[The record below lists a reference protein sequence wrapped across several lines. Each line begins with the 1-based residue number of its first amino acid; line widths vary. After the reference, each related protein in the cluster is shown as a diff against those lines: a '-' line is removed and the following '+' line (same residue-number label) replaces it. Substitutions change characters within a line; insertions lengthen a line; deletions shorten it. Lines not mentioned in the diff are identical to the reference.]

1 MKVEYDMKSY
11 ILYLKIS
18 ESRPVDS
25 EMVNDDVVVHLDEK
39 GNIVGIE
46 IWRARELVLPQ
57 FLNLIRQVKSV

>member
-1 MKVEYDMKSY
+1 MKVKYDIKSD

-18 ESRPVDS
+18 ESKPVDS

-46 IWRARELVLPQ
+46 IWRAIPQ
-57 FLNLIRQVKSV
+57 FLNLIRHAKSV

>member
-1 MKVEYDMKSY
+1 MKVKYDTKSD

-18 ESRPVDS
+18 KSKPVDS

-46 IWRARELVLPQ
+46 IWRAIPQ
-57 FLNLIRQVKSV
+57 FLNLIRHAKSV

>member
-1 MKVEYDMKSY
+1 MKVKYDIKSD

-18 ESRPVDS
+18 ESKPVDS

-46 IWRARELVLPQ
+46 IWRVRELILPQ
-57 FLNLIRQVKSV
+57 FLNLIRHVKSV

>member
-1 MKVEYDMKSY
+1 MKVKYDIKSD

-18 ESRPVDS
+18 ESKPVDS

-39 GNIVGIE
+39 GNIVGVE
-46 IWRARELVLPQ
+46 IWRARELILPQ